1 MNSWQILR
9 VSLAE
14 LTPPSLVGSLRC
26 EGNSCV
32 FWRFLDGM
40 AHQSCTPNQGYQT
53 YLTNV
58 GWECQADSVLNMLY
72 RESPQDD
79 QKEGLLGYDD
89 TAFYYFF
96 SSAQHSD
103 SPEEGLNSHDLRIM
117 AAEFFQIE
125 QEHPRVKDMIFLHN
139 IYIQYTYINKQ
150 INK

>member
-1 MNSWQILR
+1 
-9 VSLAE
+9 
-14 LTPPSLVGSLRC
+14 
-26 EGNSCV
+26 
-32 FWRFLDGM
+32 M
-40 AHQSCTPNQGYQT
+40 AHQSCTLKKKDTIPISQM
-53 YLTNV
+53 
-58 GWECQADSVLNMLY
+58 WAESAIDSVLNMLH

-125 QEHPRVKDMIFLHN
+125 QEHPRVKDMFFLY
-139 IYIQYTYINKQ
+139 IYIYNTRI
-150 INK
+150 